1 MAGRRLLY
9 RRTWLQ
15 RLNPGGGAENRQN
28 EKLWISF
35 VYSLGLHYLCRR
47 KLSINPVEKFG
58 CLQPH

>member
-35 VYSLGLHYLCRR
+35 CIFTRLAPSFH
-47 KLSINPVEKFG
+47 KTG
-58 CLQPH
+58 CALD